1 MGGWLL
7 SESPSP
13 PPPPPAAAAAPPN
26 PRSPSPAHNQGGMT
40 AELSSIS
47 VKWKPAHSAGYCPH
61 HNTPEPSSSTK
72 SLRLPSLSLTK
83 KFSTT
88 TTLPSSRTIFRFTPS
103 RSNVRTCSGAIFNFP
118 MEGDELCITFRSE
131 EHTSQLQSLM
141 RLSYAVFCLQK
152 NIQTTST

>member
-1 MGGWLL
+1 MFFFFK
-7 SESPSP
+7 
-13 PPPPPAAAAAPPN
+13 
-26 PRSPSPAHNQGGMT
+26 QKT
-40 AELSSIS
+40 AYEMRISDWSSDVCS
-47 VKWKPAHSAGYCPH
+47 SDL
-61 HNTPEPSSSTK
+61 NTPEPSSSTK

-103 RSNVRTCSGAIFNFP
+103 HSNVRTCSGAIFNFP